1 MLTLYQI
8 TETECV
14 FLAIDQTHLP
24 YDICYE
30 VVGVFYKKIQNNI
43 LIYYG

>member
-8 TETECV
+8 IETECV
-14 FLAIDQTHLP
+14 FLAIDQKHLP

-30 VVGVFYKKIQNNI
+30 VVGVLYKKKTEQYSY
-43 LIYYG
+43 LF